1 MSDKSVFALFTT
13 SALSLLI
20 MIYIITVLTS
30 TAYTHC
36 IALVVLIGKE
46 RKGKVLVMER
56 QGRWSGGDRG

>member
-1 MSDKSVFALFTT
+1 MSDKSVLVLFTT

-20 MIYIITVLTS
+20 MINIITVLTS

-56 QGRWSGGDRG
+56 KMEQRG

>member
-1 MSDKSVFALFTT
+1 MFTT

-36 IALVVLIGKE
+36 VTLVVLIGKE

-56 QGRWSGGDRG
+56 WEDGAEGVGGRGLRERE